1 MFSLENKKRLQLI
14 EVCLLWEGGVNANTL
29 QKYFDISRT
38 TAQRHIDDYKINFPD
53 NIEGYDNKAKV
64 HIPSISFSPSLTNG
78 DLSEY
83 LAFFGMDKESICT
96 STETSAS
103 YIELLPAPIRN
114 INPRLI
120 RDIIKACKQC
130 LRLDIGYYSVSSGVT
145 ESRIISPHSI
155 IFDGVRWHT
164 RAWCERS
171 QAFRD
176 FVLSR
181 FHDEPVIEDTPAK
194 YTKMDDK
201 DWLNIVDLVIQPDPR
216 LSEAQRYAIE
226 LDYMMSNGT
235 LSIPVRG
242 ALVKYLIQK
251 LRLDSYAPNPQGQQI
266 IITPDCWSAIE
277 AYRMK

>member
-1 MFSLENKKRLQLI
+1 MEDKKRLQLI

-38 TAQRHIDDYKINFPD
+38 TAQRHIDDYKGYFPN
-53 NIEGYDNKAKV
+53 NIAGYDNKAKV
-64 HIPSISFSPSLTNG
+64 HVPSENFRLEITTG
-78 DLSEY
+78 DLAEY
-83 LAFFGMDKESICT
+83 LSFFGSHGNSIVV
-96 STETSAS
+96 STETTSS
-103 YIELLPAPIRN
+103 YIELLPTPTRN
-114 INPRLI
+114 INPKLI
-120 RDIIKACKQC
+120 RVIIKACKQK
-130 LRLDIGYYSVSSGVT
+130 LRLDIGYYSVSSGAT

-181 FHDEPVIEDTPAK
+181 FHDEPIIEDTAAM
-194 YTKMDDK
+194 YTKKDDH
-201 DWLNIVDLVIQPDPR
+201 DWMTVVNLEVQPDPR
-216 LSEAQRYAIE
+216 LNNAQKHAIE
-226 LDYMMSNGT
+226 LDYKMENGT

-251 LRLDSYAPNPQGQQI
+251 LRLDSYDPNPQGQQI
-266 IITPDCWSAIE
+266 IITPECWQAIE
-277 AYRMK
+277 PYRMN

>member
-1 MFSLENKKRLQLI
+1 MEDKKRLQLI

-38 TAQRHIDDYKINFPD
+38 TAQRHIDDYKNHFPN
-53 NIEGYDNKAKV
+53 NIAGYDNKAKV
-64 HIPSISFSPSLTNG
+64 HVPSGNFRLEITTG
-78 DLSEY
+78 DLAEY
-83 LAFFGMDKESICT
+83 LSFFGSHGDSIIV
-96 STETSAS
+96 STETTSS
-103 YIELLPAPIRN
+103 YIELLPTPTRN
-114 INPRLI
+114 IEPMLI
-120 RDIIKACKQC
+120 RDVIKACKQQ

-171 QAFRD
+171 LAFRD

-181 FHDEPVIEDTPAK
+181 FHDEPVIEDTTAI
-194 YTKMDDK
+194 YTKSDDH
-201 DWLNIVDLVIQPDPR
+201 DWLTIVDLEIQPDPR
-216 LSEAQRYAIE
+216 LNDAQKHAIE
-226 LDYMMSNGT
+226 LDYKMESGT

-251 LRLDSYAPNPQGQQI
+251 LRLDSYDPNPQGQQI
-266 IITPDCWSAIE
+266 IITPECWQTIE
-277 AYRMK
+277 PYRLK